1 MSNVGQQRRAATR
14 TTDFIESLDSFEA
27 AVHEM
32 KAAAA
37 EAMCNLAS
45 VYYHSRGKDRVNT
58 EMLLEEMGKVSD
70 AVEVIKGIL
79 TLQLRPHEEE
89 K

>member
-1 MSNVGQQRRAATR
+1 MSKVGQQRRAATR
-14 TTDFIESLDSFEA
+14 TADFIESLDSFEA
-27 AVHEM
+27 AVHDM

-37 EAMCNLAS
+37 EAMSNLAS

-58 EMLLEEMGKVSD
+58 GTLLEEMGKVSD

-79 TLQLRPHEEE
+79 TLQLRPQEEE

>member
-14 TTDFIESLDSFEA
+14 TTVFIESLDSFEA
-27 AVHEM
+27 AVHYM

-37 EAMCNLAS
+37 EAMCKLAS
-45 VYYHSRGKDRVNT
+45 VYYHSRGKARVNT
-58 EMLLEEMGKVSD
+58 GTLLEEMGKVSD

-79 TLQLRPHEEE
+79 TLQLRPQEEE

>member
-1 MSNVGQQRRAATR
+1 MSKGNQINRDATR
-14 TTDFIESLDSFEA
+14 TVDFTESLDSFEA
-27 AVHEM
+27 AVHDM

-58 EMLLEEMGKVSD
+58 GMLLEEMGKVSD
-70 AVEVIKGIL
+70 AVVVIEGIL
-79 TLQLRPHEEE
+79 TCQLRPHEEE